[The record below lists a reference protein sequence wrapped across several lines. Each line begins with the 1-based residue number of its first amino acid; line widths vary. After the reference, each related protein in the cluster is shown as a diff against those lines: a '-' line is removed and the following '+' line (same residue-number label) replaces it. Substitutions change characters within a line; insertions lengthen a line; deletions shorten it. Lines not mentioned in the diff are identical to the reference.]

1 MFKTQCGGSF
11 LWSQMSEELGRF
23 LKGMV
28 NAEEEIVRS
37 VESAVGDLKNL
48 AVRSVLRGISYDS
61 LKHAEMY
68 RSAGELLSEPR
79 PALDEG
85 QLDVQR
91 ALVARHI
98 AMEERVIA
106 RLEEMIPRV
115 ESEKVSF
122 ILNAIIEDERRHHK
136 VLKLVEE
143 LLVRGETVTEGDWW
157 DAAFGDVPGLWG

>member
-1 MFKTQCGGSF
+1 
-11 LWSQMSEELGRF
+11 MSDELSRF

-28 NAEEEIVRS
+28 QAEEEIVRS
-37 VESAVGDLKNL
+37 VESAVGDLKNF

-91 ALVARHI
+91 ALVERHI
-98 AMEERVIA
+98 SMEERVIA
-106 RLEEMIPRV
+106 RLEEMIPGV
-115 ESEKVSF
+115 ENEKVSF
-122 ILNAIIEDERRHHK
+122 ILNAIIEDERRHHR
-136 VLKLVEE
+136 VLKRVEE
-143 LLVRGETVTEGDWW
+143 LMVKGETVTEDDWW

>member
-1 MFKTQCGGSF
+1 
-11 LWSQMSEELGRF
+11 MSDELERF

-28 NAEEEIVRS
+28 KAEEEIVRS
-37 VESAVGDLKNL
+37 VESAVGDLKNF

-61 LKHAEMY
+61 LKHAELY

-91 ALVARHI
+91 ALVERHI

-106 RLEEMIPRV
+106 RLEEMIPGV
-115 ESEKVSF
+115 ENEKVSF
-122 ILNAIIEDERRHHK
+122 ILNSIIEDERRHHK
-136 VLKLVEE
+136 VLKRVEE
-143 LLVRGETVTEGDWW
+143 LLVKGETVTEDDWW

>member
-1 MFKTQCGGSF
+1 M
-11 LWSQMSEELGRF
+11 WSQMSDELASF
-23 LKGMV
+23 LKSMV
-28 NAEEEIVRS
+28 KAEEEIVSS
-37 VESAVGDLKNL
+37 VESAVGDLKNF
-48 AVRSVLRGISYDS
+48 AERSVLRGISYDS

-85 QLDVQR
+85 QLDVQMV
-91 ALVARHI
+91 LVARHI

-106 RLEEMIPRV
+106 RLEEMIPGV

-136 VLKLVEE
+136 VLKRVEE
-143 LLVRGETVTEGDWW
+143 LLVKGETVTEEDWW

>member
-1 MFKTQCGGSF
+1 M
-11 LWSQMSEELGRF
+11 WSQMSDELVGF

-28 NAEEEIVRS
+28 KAEEEIVRS
-37 VESAVGDLKNL
+37 VESSVGDLKNL

-85 QLDVQR
+85 QFDVQR
-91 ALVARHI
+91 ALVTRHI

-106 RLEEMIPRV
+106 RLEEMIPGV
-115 ESEKVSF
+115 ENEKVSF

-136 VLKLVEE
+136 VLKRVEE
-143 LLVRGETVTEGDWW
+143 LLVRGETVTEEDWW

>member
-1 MFKTQCGGSF
+1 
-11 LWSQMSEELGRF
+11 MSDELGRF
-23 LKGMV
+23 LKSMV
-28 NAEEEIVRS
+28 KAEEEIVRS
-37 VESAVGDLKNL
+37 VESAVGDLKNF

-68 RSAGELLSEPR
+68 RSAGELLSESR
-79 PALDEG
+79 PALDER
-85 QLDVQR
+85 QLDVQM

-106 RLEEMIPRV
+106 RLEEMIPGV
-115 ESEKVSF
+115 ENEKVSF

-136 VLKLVEE
+136 VLKRVEE
-143 LLVRGETVTEGDWW
+143 LLVKGETVTEGDWW

>member
-1 MFKTQCGGSF
+1 M
-11 LWSQMSEELGRF
+11 WSQMSDELVRF

-28 NAEEEIVRS
+28 KEEEEIVRS
-37 VESAVGDLKNL
+37 VESAVGDLKNF

-91 ALVARHI
+91 SLVARLQWYI
-98 AMEERVIA
+98 DDC
-106 RLEEMIPRV
+106 
-115 ESEKVSF
+115 F
-122 ILNAIIEDERRHHK
+122 
-136 VLKLVEE
+136 
-143 LLVRGETVTEGDWW
+143 
-157 DAAFGDVPGLWG
+157 

>member
-1 MFKTQCGGSF
+1 
-11 LWSQMSEELGRF
+11 MSEELVSF

-28 NAEEEIVRS
+28 EAEEEIVRS
-37 VESAVGDLKNL
+37 VESAVGDLKNF
-48 AVRSVLRGISYDS
+48 AVRSVLRAISYDS

-85 QLDVQR
+85 QFDVQR

-106 RLEEMIPRV
+106 RLEEIIPGV

-122 ILNAIIEDERRHHK
+122 ILNAIIEDERRHHR
-136 VLKLVEE
+136 VLKRVEG
-143 LLVRGETVTEGDWW
+143 LLVRGETVTEEDWW

>member
-1 MFKTQCGGSF
+1 
-11 LWSQMSEELGRF
+11 MSDELGKF

-28 NAEEEIVRS
+28 KAEEEIVRS
-37 VESAVGDLKNL
+37 VESAVGDLKNF

-68 RSAGELLSEPR
+68 RSAGELLSESR

-85 QLDVQR
+85 QLDVQM

-98 AMEERVIA
+98 TMEERVIA

-115 ESEKVSF
+115 ENEKVSF
-122 ILNAIIEDERRHHK
+122 ILNTIIEDERRHHR
-136 VLKLVEE
+136 VLKSVEE
-143 LLVRGETVTEGDWW
+143 LLVKRETVTEEDWW
-157 DAAFGDVPGLWG
+157 DATFGDVPGLWG

>member
-1 MFKTQCGGSF
+1 M
-11 LWSQMSEELGRF
+11 WSQLSEELVRF

-28 NAEEEIVRS
+28 EAEEELVRS
-37 VESAVGDLKNL
+37 VESAVGDLKNF

-85 QLDVQR
+85 QFDVQR
-91 ALVARHI
+91 VLVARHI

-106 RLEEMIPRV
+106 RLEEMIPGV

-136 VLKLVEE
+136 VLKRVEE
-143 LLVRGETVTEGDWW
+143 LLVRGETVTEEDWW

>member
-1 MFKTQCGGSF
+1 M
-11 LWSQMSEELGRF
+11 WSQMSDELVGF

-28 NAEEEIVRS
+28 KAEEEIVRS
-37 VESAVGDLKNL
+37 VESSVGDLNNL

-85 QLDVQR
+85 QFDVQR

-106 RLEEMIPRV
+106 RLEEMIPGV
-115 ESEKVSF
+115 ENEKVSF

-136 VLKLVEE
+136 VLKRVEE
-143 LLVRGETVTEGDWW
+143 LLVRGETVTEEDWW

>member
-1 MFKTQCGGSF
+1 
-11 LWSQMSEELGRF
+11 
-23 LKGMV
+23 MV
-28 NAEEEIVRS
+28 KAEEEIVRS
-37 VESAVGDLKNL
+37 VESAVGDLKNF

-61 LKHAEMY
+61 LKHAELY

-91 ALVARHI
+91 ALVERHI

-106 RLEEMIPRV
+106 RLEEMIPGV

-122 ILNAIIEDERRHHK
+122 ILNSIIEDERRHHK
-136 VLKLVEE
+136 VLKRVEE
-143 LLVRGETVTEGDWW
+143 LMVKGETVTEEDWW

>member
-1 MFKTQCGGSF
+1 
-11 LWSQMSEELGRF
+11 MSEELKRF

-28 NAEEEIVRS
+28 KAEEEIVRS
-37 VESAVGDLKNL
+37 VESAVGDLKNF

-61 LKHAEMY
+61 LKHAELY

-91 ALVARHI
+91 ALVERHI

-106 RLEEMIPRV
+106 RLEEMIPGV
-115 ESEKVSF
+115 DNEKVSF
-122 ILNAIIEDERRHHK
+122 ILNSIIEDERRHHK

-143 LLVRGETVTEGDWW
+143 LMVKGETVTEEDWW

>member
-1 MFKTQCGGSF
+1 
-11 LWSQMSEELGRF
+11 MSDELERF

-28 NAEEEIVRS
+28 KAEEEIVRS
-37 VESAVGDLKNL
+37 VESAVGDLKNF

-61 LKHAEMY
+61 LKHAELY

-91 ALVARHI
+91 ALVERHI

-106 RLEEMIPRV
+106 RLEEMIPGV
-115 ESEKVSF
+115 ENEKVSF
-122 ILNAIIEDERRHHK
+122 ILNSIIEDERRHHK
-136 VLKLVEE
+136 VLKRVEE
-143 LLVRGETVTEGDWW
+143 LLVRGETVTEDDWW

>member
-1 MFKTQCGGSF
+1 M
-11 LWSQMSEELGRF
+11 WSQMSDELVRF

-28 NAEEEIVRS
+28 KEEEEIVRS
-37 VESAVGDLKNL
+37 VELAVGDLKNF

-85 QLDVQR
+85 QLDAQR

-106 RLEEMIPRV
+106 RLEEMIPGV
-115 ESEKVSF
+115 ENGKVSF

-136 VLKLVEE
+136 VLKRVEE
-143 LLVRGETVTEGDWW
+143 LLVRGETVTEEDWW
-157 DAAFGDVPGLWG
+157 DAAFGDVPGLWA

>member
-1 MFKTQCGGSF
+1 
-11 LWSQMSEELGRF
+11 MSDELELF

-28 NAEEEIVRS
+28 KAEEEIVRS
-37 VESAVGDLKNL
+37 VESAVGDLKNF

-61 LKHAEMY
+61 LKHAELY

-91 ALVARHI
+91 ALVERHI

-106 RLEEMIPRV
+106 RLEEMIPGV

-122 ILNAIIEDERRHHK
+122 ILNSIIEDERRHHK
-136 VLKLVEE
+136 VLKRVEE
-143 LLVRGETVTEGDWW
+143 LMVKGETVTEEDWW

>member
-1 MFKTQCGGSF
+1 
-11 LWSQMSEELGRF
+11 MSDELERF

-28 NAEEEIVRS
+28 KAEEEIVRS
-37 VESAVGDLKNL
+37 VESAVGDLKNF

-61 LKHAEMY
+61 LKHAELY

-91 ALVARHI
+91 ALVERHI

-106 RLEEMIPRV
+106 RLEEMIPGV
-115 ESEKVSF
+115 EDEKVSF
-122 ILNAIIEDERRHHK
+122 ILNSIIEDERRHHK
-136 VLKLVEE
+136 VLKRVEE
-143 LLVRGETVTEGDWW
+143 LLVKGETVTEEDWW

>member
-1 MFKTQCGGSF
+1 
-11 LWSQMSEELGRF
+11 MSDELERF

-28 NAEEEIVRS
+28 STEEEIVRS
-37 VESAVGDLKNL
+37 VESAVGDLKNF

-68 RSAGELLSEPR
+68 RSACELLSEPR

-85 QLDVQR
+85 QLDVQT

-98 AMEERVIA
+98 EMEEGVIA
-106 RLEEMIPRV
+106 RLEEMIPGV
-115 ESEKVSF
+115 ENEKVSF
-122 ILNAIIEDERRHHK
+122 ILNAIIDDERRHHR
-136 VLKLVEE
+136 VLKRVEE
-143 LLVRGETVTEGDWW
+143 LLVKGETVTEDDWW

>member
-1 MFKTQCGGSF
+1 
-11 LWSQMSEELGRF
+11 MSEELVRF

-28 NAEEEIVRS
+28 KAEEEIVRS
-37 VESAVGDLKNL
+37 VESGVRDMKNF

-85 QLDVQR
+85 QRDVQTT
-91 ALVARHI
+91 LVEKHI

-106 RLEEMIPRV
+106 SLEEMIPGI
-115 ESEKVSF
+115 ENEKVSF
-122 ILNAIIEDERRHHK
+122 ILNAIIEDERRHHR
-136 VLKLVEE
+136 VLMRVQE
-143 LLVRGETVTEGDWW
+143 LLIKGETVTEEDWW
-157 DAAFGDVPGLWG
+157 DASFGDVPGLWG

>member
-1 MFKTQCGGSF
+1 M
-11 LWSQMSEELGRF
+11 WSQMSDELERF

-28 NAEEEIVRS
+28 KAEEEIVRS
-37 VESAVGDLKNL
+37 VESAVGDLKNF

-61 LKHAEMY
+61 LKHAELY

-91 ALVARHI
+91 TLVERHI

-106 RLEEMIPRV
+106 RLEEMIPGV
-115 ESEKVSF
+115 EDEKVSF
-122 ILNAIIEDERRHHK
+122 ILNSIIEDERRHHK
-136 VLKLVEE
+136 VLKRVEE
-143 LLVRGETVTEGDWW
+143 LLVKGETVTEDDWW